1 MQTFSCRLG
10 SFFDGRGEREAHFS
24 FSLYIKGKEKGDHGR
39 PNGSRMADGHSFEG
53 SAKQQIQGREQSF
66 KDRERP
72 RKKVIVE
79 KGCCKARRGAGNL
92 FNN

>member
-1 MQTFSCRLG
+1 MRG
-10 SFFDGRGEREAHFS
+10 SLLFFLIYKR
-24 FSLYIKGKEKGDHGR
+24 KEKGKHGR
-39 PNGSRMADGHSFEG
+39 AKGSRMADGHSFEG
-53 SAKQQIQGREQSF
+53 SAKQQVQDREQSF

-79 KGCCKARRGAGNL
+79 KGCSKARRGAGNL